1 MYNKK
6 NGVIIKDIATII
18 GYIDIA
24 ISFESYKKVK
34 NKYLDVKE
42 KLLNILSNDIS
53 SLTYEDSL
61 KIHTILDDVKEEILF
76 NKEIGNEKIISDD
89 ILVLYEAMINK
100 INSQGEDIN
109 GKNNYK

>member
-18 GYIDIA
+18 GYIDIV

-42 KLLNILSNDIS
+42 KLLNILSNDID
-53 SLTYEDSL
+53 LITYEDSL

-76 NKEIGNEKIISDD
+76 NKDIGDEKIISDD
-89 ILVLYEAMINK
+89 ILVLYEAMIKK
-100 INSQGEDIN
+100 INSE
-109 GKNNYK
+109 GKNMEKQK

>member
-1 MYNKK
+1 MYNKM

-18 GYIDIA
+18 GYIDIV

-53 SLTYEDSL
+53 LITYEDSL

-89 ILVLYEAMINK
+89 ILVLYEAMIKK
-100 INSQGEDIN
+100 INSEGENIN
-109 GKNNYK
+109 GKR